1 MSALNELRRVGV
13 PALPSVEILQ
23 PAKHGYVVDIQD
35 GTRRTQVR
43 VFEFEEQPFQG
54 GMVEMPVVLTVPVA
68 IQRFREAMEALRESI
83 SRPEAETERTG
94 VSALPSEMGETFN
107 LGGTKS

>member
-1 MSALNELRRVGV
+1 
-13 PALPSVEILQ
+13 
-23 PAKHGYVVDIQD
+23 
-35 GTRRTQVR
+35 
-43 VFEFEEQPFQG
+43 
-54 GMVEMPVVLTVPVA
+54 VLTVPVA

-107 LGGTKS
+107 LGGTES